1 MIFIYKFIPYI
12 LDISIIFIGLLNVY
26 NCYKNGFIVSILR
39 FIRYIISSIIAF
51 FLSKIIINYIYVFF
65 IKPIVFNLLNSDF
78 KNMSTQ
84 ANLEIY
90 LEDLYHRLPN
100 YIVDILNNLSKNS
113 FLNFDAIDKSSLTS
127 IESLSNTFSDN
138 IVQPIINLVFYPFII
153 IMIIFVAGFFMKF
166 VLSFFS
172 NFFRIPFLG
181 KINSLLGGIIG
192 IFYSAVFIFFI
203 CAIIYL
209 TINLTSNNLEYLNDQ
224 IISETFLFKIFYKF
238 NPFLL

>member
-1 MIFIYKFIPYI
+1 MVFIHIFIPYI

-39 FIRYIISSIIAF
+39 FMRYIISSIIAF
-51 FLSKIIINYIYVFF
+51 FLSKIIINYIYTFF

-78 KNMSTQ
+78 KNISTQ
-84 ANLEIY
+84 SNLEIY
-90 LEDLYHRLPN
+90 LKDLYYRLPN
-100 YIVDILNNLSKNS
+100 YIVDILKNLSKNS
-113 FLNFDAIDKSSLTS
+113 FLNFDSIDKSNITT

-138 IVQPIINLVFYPFII
+138 IVQPIINLVFHPFIF
-153 IMIIFVAGFFMKF
+153 IMIFFVVGFFMKF
-166 VLSFFS
+166 ILSFFS

-181 KINSLLGGIIG
+181 KINAFLGGIIG
-192 IFYSAVFIFFI
+192 IFYSTVFIFFI

-209 TINLTSNNLEYLNDQ
+209 SINLTSNNLEYLNDQ
-224 IISETFLFKIFYKF
+224 IISKTFLFKIFYKF